1 MDLNMVIN
9 ILEIVCAIL
18 LGGLGIYF
26 RTNARLKETVGDYI
40 AEAESAY
47 RDTVKAGGQKHQYVV
62 DHLYNLIPTYMRPIF
77 TKDMVS
83 GIVDRAFD
91 TIEQYGKMQ
100 LDKAVDKVI
109 KESEEKS

>member
-1 MDLNMVIN
+1 
-9 ILEIVCAIL
+9 
-18 LGGLGIYF
+18 
-26 RTNARLKETVGDYI
+26 
-40 AEAESAY
+40 
-47 RDTVKAGGQKHQYVV
+47 
-62 DHLYNLIPTYMRPIF
+62 MRPIF

-83 GIVDRAFD
+83 DIVDRAFD

>member
-1 MDLNMVIN
+1 
-9 ILEIVCAIL
+9 
-18 LGGLGIYF
+18 
-26 RTNARLKETVGDYI
+26 
-40 AEAESAY
+40 
-47 RDTVKAGGQKHQYVV
+47 
-62 DHLYNLIPTYMRPIF
+62 MRPIF

>member
-1 MDLNMVIN
+1 MVIN

-18 LGGLGIYF
+18 LGGLSIYF

-40 AEAESAY
+40 TEAESA
-47 RDTVKAGGQKHQYVV
+47 YVV

-77 TKDMVS
+77 PKDMVS

-91 TIEQYGKMQ
+91 AIEQYGKMQ